1 MYSPFQRIKIWA
13 ANRLLKTIT
22 NSEDLR
28 RILVGGDGKGF
39 TSPQFRPLAQAG
51 FRDNDIVYF
60 IISDIARSVSSIDLL
75 LDELPPLVKELIER
89 PQQGKPWKIWVFEQ
103 MVYRLIA
110 GESYAQI
117 IKIGERVKELP
128 IIRPDRISPLNGDLI
143 ATGQILDSWQLTA
156 GGRLLPEEVW
166 FSKLLD
172 PLTDHEGWG
181 PLQATRQ
188 NVDNRNSISKHNK
201 DTLDNHGA
209 PFGILK
215 TKQST
220 DSLGLPRNKTQLEEI
235 SEQIN
240 ARFDEATGKIAVIN
254 SDYEF
259 ERIGM
264 TGREM
269 DYNKTDESAARK
281 TAIAFGYPAVL
292 LGFAEG
298 ATFANMKEGK
308 EFLMLNTVLPHLK
321 LILCDL
327 SLMLGLKEVIEP
339 NVESI
344 PALAD
349 VIRKRRESAREDK
362 VAGII
367 SVEEAREEGGYP
379 EEVNGALTVDPR
391 LIPIE

>member
-1 MYSPFQRIKIWA
+1 MYNPFSRVKIWA
-13 ANRLLKTIT
+13 AQRLLKSIT

-39 TSPQFRPLAQAG
+39 TSHQFRPLAQAG

-60 IISDIARSVSSIDLL
+60 IISDIARSVASIQLL
-75 LDELPPLVKELIER
+75 LDELPPLIRELIDR
-89 PQQGKPWKIWVFEQ
+89 PEQGKPWKIWVFEQ

-117 IKIGERVKELP
+117 IKIQDRISELP
-128 IIRPDRISPLNGDLI
+128 IIRPDRISPIHGELTNTRQLLN
-143 ATGQILDSWQLTA
+143 SWQLSA
-156 GGRLLPEEVW
+156 GGTLLPEDVW

-172 PLTDHEGWG
+172 PLRDHEGWG

-215 TKQST
+215 VKKSG
-220 DSLGLPRNKTQLEEI
+220 DAIALRRNKQQLREI

-240 ARFDEATGKIAVIN
+240 ERFDEATGKIAVVG
-254 SDYEF
+254 DDLEF
-259 ERIGM
+259 ERLGM

-269 DYNKTDESAARK
+269 DYTKTDESAARK

-292 LGFAEG
+292 LGFAQG
-298 ATFANMKEGK
+298 ATFANMREGK
-308 EFLMLNTVLPHLK
+308 EFLMLNTVLPHLG

-327 SLMLGLKEVIEP
+327 SLTLKLKEVIKP
-339 NVESI
+339 NLKSI

-349 VIRKRRESAREDK
+349 LFERKRKAAREDK
-362 VAGII
+362 KEGII

-379 EEVNGALTVDPR
+379 EEVNGTLTIDPR
-391 LIPIE
+391 FIPVE